1 MNQIP
6 RLRFAHLPTPVE
18 SLPRLSAALGGPTLL
33 VKRDDQTGL
42 ALGGNKTRKLEYLLA
57 EAVSHG
63 ARTLITAGA
72 VQSNHCRQTAAAA
85 RRYGLDCIL
94 VLSGDPQEP
103 GAKPSPAL
111 GGCEVPPALGGGNL
125 LLNLLLG
132 VEIVWTTRPQR
143 DADLLVTFQSAW
155 DAGRRP
161 YLIPYGGSSPTGA
174 AGYVTALQELL
185 EQDVRPDWI
194 VFASSSGG
202 THAGL
207 ATGKRLLGYDG
218 QVLGISIDEP
228 HDVLCQRVADLATR
242 TADLLGEP
250 ATFTQED
257 ILANTDYLGQGYG
270 IPGELEREAISLFAR
285 HEGLLLD
292 PVYTG
297 RAAGG
302 MIDLIR
308 HRFFPPGSTVLFWH
322 TGGAPALFADRY
334 RLVS

>member
-18 SLPRLSAALGGPTLL
+18 PLPRLSATLGGPPLL

-57 EAVSHG
+57 EAQAHG

-72 VQSNHCRQTAAAA
+72 AQSNHCRQTAAAA

-94 VLSGDPQEP
+94 VLNGEPQP
-103 GAKPSPAL
+103 PS
-111 GGCEVPPALGGGNL
+111 GNL
-125 LLNLLLG
+125 LLDILLG
-132 VEIVWTTRPQR
+132 VEIVWTSRERR
-143 DADLLVTFQSAW
+143 DADLQAAFQAAW

-174 AGYVTALQELL
+174 AGYVAALQELL
-185 EQDVRPDWI
+185 EQGANPDWI

-207 ATGKRLLGYDG
+207 VAGSRLLGYRG

-228 HDVLCQRVADLATR
+228 QAVLQERVADLASR
-242 TADLLGEP
+242 TTDLLGEP
-250 ATFTQED
+250 AAFTPAD
-257 ILANTDYLGQGYG
+257 VLVNADYLGEGYG
-270 IPGELEREAISLFAR
+270 IPGALETEAMTLFAR

-308 HRFFPPGSTVLFWH
+308 RNFFPPGSTVLFWH

-334 RLVS
+334 RSLVG